1 MTHFNLFTKREGAW
15 VHKHKRIA
23 TLSLDKWHDVAFRSS
38 SDAAAVWAGSV
49 CNGTQLNSISY
60 PSQIKSGPQTSLKNQ
75 ARGQFEGCFAV
86 RSTYRSTRC
95 KDHRGGQKELI
106 QIFVAMFSG
115 SGLRLVTY
123 LHVCL
128 PGWWV
133 CWGCPC
139 AGKNTPL
146 WPPRSHWLSANR
158 RQLALP
164 RQQVVLRTV
173 YPHVGVRVRIHV
185 NRRRKAQKWGYF
197 LIAEKCSVRLRLFRV
212 VLVCVSSTVCWYGIA
227 LKQA

>member
-1 MTHFNLFTKREGAW
+1 M
-15 VHKHKRIA
+15 
-23 TLSLDKWHDVAFRSS
+23 
-38 SDAAAVWAGSV
+38 
-49 CNGTQLNSISY
+49 Q
-60 PSQIKSGPQTSLKNQ
+60 
-75 ARGQFEGCFAV
+75 
-86 RSTYRSTRC
+86 

-115 SGLRLVTY
+115 SGLGLVTY

-185 NRRRKAQKWGYF
+185 DP
-197 LIAEKCSVRLRLFRV
+197 EKKGPEMRLLLNSWKMQRETSTIQGRVSVRFFKC
-212 VLVCVSSTVCWYGIA
+212 VLIRHCFKTSIIYNVWLSPGPGEKNGTTQDKQSIGLIYKLIGMFSYCLQKKYNGIIDYKLLYWWAAA
-227 LKQA
+227 L